1 MIPVLVVDN
10 VNKLPGSLLAELQGY
25 AKEAADDNVVKVI
38 FVSSE
43 GNIPH
48 MMQGMYFDLVFILC
62 INSYPNKCYR
72 VEQLVSL
79 NATNS

>member
-25 AKEAADDNVVKVI
+25 AKEAADDNIVKVI
-38 FVSSE
+38 FVSSK
-43 GNIPH
+43 GNILH
-48 MMQGMYFDLVFILC
+48 RMQGMYFDLVYILR
-62 INSYPNKCYR
+62 INSYANKCCR
-72 VEQLVSL
+72 VEQLVS